1 MEERGSIRPRRG
13 MMLFAMIRKIDFLD
27 IDRNSLRPRESSG
40 NFVVDF

>member
-13 MMLFAMIRKIDFLD
+13 MMFAMIRKIDFLD
-27 IDRNSLRPRESSG
+27 IDRNSLRARESSG